1 MKLGDAG
8 ELEILERLR
17 KRFTSCSEDVIAG
30 IGDDAAALD
39 IQGHTLLIS
48 TDTMTEGI
56 HFDLTLVTPYQIG
69 FKLISS
75 NVSDI
80 FAMGG
85 RPRWSLLS
93 MTLPPDTEKSSLD
106 GFLEGISDGIKRY
119 GLDLVGGD
127 ITGSLSSLTVS
138 LTISGMAEKRVIR
151 RSGASAGDRVY
162 LSGPVG
168 EASCGLELLKRL
180 GRSVNLERGEE
191 LHLSLKWESVEP
203 VLKRFLLPEACSVS
217 EYLEYITS
225 MIDISDGLFLDLT
238 RLCQESSVGVRLYEE
253 KIPVTDALRDVS
265 AFLGKAPYGFITSG
279 GEDYQQLFTSREP
292 LSMFIEIGEI
302 TDRGLYI
309 VRRDGSEEEIRP
321 EGYQHFVSQ

>member
-8 ELEILERLR
+8 ELKILERLR
-17 KRFTSCSEDVIAG
+17 KRFASRSEDVIVG
-30 IGDDAAALD
+30 IGDDAAVLD
-39 IQGHTLLIS
+39 LQGRTLLIS

-56 HFDLTLVTPYQIG
+56 HFDLTLVTPYQVG

-85 RPRWSLLS
+85 RPKWSLLS
-93 MTLPPDTEKSSLD
+93 MTLPPDTEKSFLD
-106 GFLEGISDGIKRY
+106 GFLEGISAGIRRY
-119 GLDLVGGD
+119 GLDIVGGD
-127 ITGSLSSLTVS
+127 ITGSISSFTVS
-138 LTISGMAEKRVIR
+138 LTISGVAGKRVIR

-180 GRSVNLERGEE
+180 GRSVTLERGEE
-191 LHLSLKWESVEP
+191 LQLSLKWESVGP
-203 VLKRFLLPEACSVS
+203 LLRRFLLPEACDVS
-217 EYLEYITS
+217 EYSEYITS

-238 RLCQESSVGVRLYEE
+238 RLCRESSVGVRLYEE
-253 KIPVTDALRDVS
+253 KIPVTEALGEVS

-279 GEDYQQLFTSREP
+279 GEDYQQLFTSGEQ
-292 LSMFIEIGEI
+292 LSMFTEIGEI
-302 TDRGLYI
+302 MDRG
-309 VRRDGSEEEIRP
+309 VPRKK
-321 EGYQHFVSQ
+321 

>member
-17 KRFTSCSEDVIAG
+17 KRFTSCSEDVIVG

-93 MTLPPDTEKSSLD
+93 MTLPPDTEKSFLD

-279 GEDYQQLFTSREP
+279 GEDYQQLFTS
-292 LSMFIEIGEI
+292 G
-302 TDRGLYI
+302 
-309 VRRDGSEEEIRP
+309 
-321 EGYQHFVSQ
+321 

>member
-1 MKLGDAG
+1 MNLGDAG

-17 KRFTSCSEDVIAG
+17 KRFASRSEDVIVG

-48 TDTMTEGI
+48 TDTMKGI

-85 RPRWSLLS
+85 RPKWSLLS
-93 MTLPPDTEKSSLD
+93 MTLPPDTEKSFLD
-106 GFLEGISDGIKRY
+106 AFLEGISDGIKRY
-119 GLDLVGGD
+119 GLDIVGGD
-127 ITGSLSSLTVS
+127 ITGSISSFTVS
-138 LTISGMAEKRVIR
+138 LTILGVAEKRVIR

-162 LSGPVG
+162 ISGPVG

-180 GRSVNLERGEE
+180 GRSVSLERGEE
-191 LHLSLKWESVEP
+191 LHLALKWESAEP
-203 VLKRFLLPEACSVS
+203 VLKRFLLPEACNVS
-217 EYLEYITS
+217 EYSEHMTS

-238 RLCQESSVGVRLYEE
+238 RLCRESAVGVRLYEE

-265 AFLGKAPYGFITSG
+265 TFLGKDPYGFITSG
-279 GEDYQQLFTSREP
+279 GEDYQQLFTS
-292 LSMFIEIGEI
+292 GEQ
-302 TDRGLYI
+302 L
-309 VRRDGSEEEIRP
+309 P
-321 EGYQHFVSQ
+321 M